1 MRNGLHDRMPPI
13 ADTDLTPAQREAA
26 AELAKGPRGA
36 VFGPFVPLLRS
47 PELMRRVQ
55 KAGEYLRYHSALPP
69 RLSEFVI
76 LLVSRWWSQG
86 FEWHVHAKIA
96 AEVGVA
102 KTTIEAIAEGRRPMS
117 MSDEEEIVYEFCM
130 ELHINQSVSDQSYA
144 RMLGLFGER
153 GIIDLTGLC
162 GYYGMLAM
170 VMNVAQTSVP
180 QVLENSRG
188 DHVELKLLL

>member
-1 MRNGLHDRMPPI
+1 MRNSLQDRMPPI
-13 ADTDLTPAQREAA
+13 ADADLTPEQREAA
-26 AELAKGPRGA
+26 TELAKSPRGA

-55 KAGEYLRYHSALPP
+55 KTGEYLRYHSALPP

-170 VMNVAQTSVP
+170 VMNVAQTPVP

-188 DHVELKLLL
+188 DHVELKFR

>member
-1 MRNGLHDRMPPI
+1 MRNSLQDRMPPI
-13 ADTDLTPAQREAA
+13 ADADLTPEQREAA

-55 KAGEYLRYHSALPP
+55 KTGEYLRYHSALPP

-170 VMNVAQTSVP
+170 VMNVAQTPVP

>member
-1 MRNGLHDRMPPI
+1 MRNSLQDRMPPI
-13 ADTDLTPAQREAA
+13 ADADLTPEQREAA

-55 KAGEYLRYHSALPP
+55 KTGEYLRYHSALPP

-170 VMNVAQTSVP
+170 VMNVAQTPVP

-188 DHVELKLLL
+188 DHVELKFR